1 MSLQNLAKALFFRS
15 VRLVTA
21 RQQLDANSILV
32 LQAMLPLGGCVHAT
46 PLFSLLKKD
55 LPNLP
60 VWVATRG
67 LGLEVLRHNPDV
79 AGLIPLPDVFTAF
92 QTAGRALRSGLKAHD
107 LRPAGIV
114 LDSSN
119 PRTKVAL
126 LGSLYVGAPLVG
138 YSEATSLLQV
148 PLSRDSRNRSLLEDN
163 LAIGKAL
170 GTSTTHYE
178 PRVCISAPVADEA
191 KQLLSI
197 HNPNGRPV
205 AILSTQP
212 SGGQPTAWHVKRFAE
227 VADML
232 ASKGFLPVF
241 VGTAVQSGE
250 IDQLR
255 DLMAAVSVSL
265 AGKTDVRLLAAV
277 LAMADLC
284 ITIDTGTMHVAR
296 AVGVPMVV
304 LAPIFQ
310 SGTEWLPLH
319 IARARVLRGD
329 GIHPVPQNYRLDEIE
344 VPEVLTAID
353 SLLREYPPSV
363 AAREARLAASVT
375 DVDHLA

>member
-1 MSLQNLAKALFFRS
+1 MSLQNIAKRLFFRS

-21 RQQLDANSILV
+21 RQQPDANCILV

-79 AGLIPLPDVFTAF
+79 AGLIALPDVFTVF
-92 QTAGRALRSGLKAHD
+92 QAAGSALRSALRTRDLK
-107 LRPAGIV
+107 PAWVV

-138 YSEATSLLQV
+138 YSEATSLLKL
-148 PLSRDSRNRSLLEDN
+148 PLARDSQNRSLLDDN
-163 LAIGKAL
+163 LAIGEAL
-170 GTSTTHYE
+170 GASATHYE
-178 PRVCISAPVADEA
+178 PRVCISPSVAEEV
-191 KQLLSI
+191 KQLFSI
-197 HNPNGRPV
+197 HNPHSRPV

-212 SGGQPTAWHVKRFAE
+212 SGGQPTAWRVERFAE

-232 ASKGFLPVF
+232 ASTGFLPVF
-241 VGTAVQSGE
+241 VGTAAQSGE
-250 IDQLR
+250 IDRLR
-255 DLMAAVSVSL
+255 GLISAASVSL

-304 LAPIFQ
+304 LAPLFQ
-310 SGTEWLPLH
+310 SATEWLPLH
-319 IARARVLRGD
+319 IAQARVLRGD
-329 GIHPVPQNYRLDEIE
+329 GIHPVHRDYRLDEIE
-344 VPEVLTAID
+344 VPAVLAAID
-353 SLLREYPPSV
+353 SLLSVYPPSP

-375 DVDHLA
+375 AVDHLA